1 MTMLLIDAGNSR
13 VKWATV
19 ESDAAVKLG
28 AWVQYG
34 ALDNAHITPQM
45 FAEIAAPNR
54 VLLSNVAG
62 EKVAQ
67 GLLAACAKWP
77 CKVELIAAQR
87 QQCGVHNV
95 YQEPAQLGSDRWVA
109 LIAAWQ
115 QEGRACLVVNCGTAT
130 TVDALSMEG
139 NFMGGLILPGIEIM
153 QRSLAHSTA
162 QLMESAGSLHAFPRN
177 TADAI
182 YSGAMRATLGA
193 IQQQFAVLVQHVAL
207 KKQVNDEAKKSDSPT
222 CLLSGG
228 AAHHLQPHLTLPTV
242 FVADLVLRG
251 LQIIAQEVISPE
263 NISPEAGTR

>member
-19 ESDAAVKLG
+19 ASDTGSKPGVWLHH
-28 AWVQYG
+28 G
-34 ALDNAHITPQM
+34 ALDNARITPQM

-54 VLLSNVAG
+54 VLISNVAG

-67 GLLAACAKWP
+67 GLREACAKWP

-87 QQCGVHNV
+87 QQCGVHNA
-95 YQEPAQLGSDRWVA
+95 YQEPAQLGSDRWAA

-130 TVDALSMEG
+130 TVDALSSEG
-139 NFMGGLILPGIEIM
+139 NFMGGLILPGIEMM
-153 QRSLAHSTA
+153 QRSLAHRTA
-162 QLMESAGSLHAFPRN
+162 QLIESAGSLHVFPNN

-193 IQQQFAVLVQHVAL
+193 IQQQFELL
-207 KKQVNDEAKKSDSPT
+207 KKRMGDETKNGQPPR

-228 AAHHLQPHLTLPTV
+228 AAHHLQPHLTLPIMY
-242 FVADLVLRG
+242 VADLVLRG
-251 LQIIAQEVISPE
+251 LQMMGAETMSKD
-263 NISPEAGTR
+263 ND

>member
-19 ESDAAVKLG
+19 ASGTGSKPGVWLNH
-28 AWVQYG
+28 G
-34 ALDNAHITPQM
+34 ALDNARITPQM
-45 FAEIAAPNR
+45 FAEIAAPNH
-54 VLLSNVAG
+54 VLISNVAG

-67 GLLAACAKWP
+67 GLREACAKWP
-77 CKVELIAAQR
+77 CKVELIAARR
-87 QQCGVHNV
+87 QQCGVHNA
-95 YQEPAQLGSDRWVA
+95 YQEPAQLGSDRWAA

-130 TVDALSMEG
+130 TVDALSREG
-139 NFMGGLILPGIEIM
+139 NFMGGLIMPGIEMM
-153 QRSLAHSTA
+153 QRSLAHRTA
-162 QLMESAGSLHAFPRN
+162 QLTESAGSLHAFPNN

-207 KKQVNDEAKKSDSPT
+207 KKQVGDKTNNCEPPR

-228 AAHHLQPHLTLPTV
+228 AAHHLQPHLNLPTI

-251 LQIIAQEVISPE
+251 LQMMGAETIES
-263 NISPEAGTR
+263 R

>member
-19 ESDAAVKLG
+19 ESGAGIKIG

-34 ALDNAHITPQM
+34 ALNNAHITPQM

-67 GLLAACAKWP
+67 GLLAACEKWP

-153 QRSLAHSTA
+153 QRSLAHSA
-162 QLMESAGSLHAFPRN
+162 VQLIESAGSLHAFPRN

-193 IQQQFAVLVQHVAL
+193 IQQQFELL
-207 KKQVNDEAKKSDSPT
+207 KKRVGDETKNGQPPR

-228 AAHHLQPHLTLPTV
+228 AAHHLQPHLTLPTM
-242 FVADLVLRG
+242 FVPDLVLRG
-251 LQIIAQEVISPE
+251 LQIIGSEIIS
-263 NISPEAGTR
+263 SKSGMR